1 MADRPD
7 TAERTCVVT
16 RTAQPPEGLLR
27 FVRAPDG
34 AVVPDVRG
42 KLPGRG
48 VWVTARRDM
57 VAEAV
62 RRKLFARGFKAEAT
76 VDPGLPDLVDR
87 LLAEVALSSLSM
99 ARKAG
104 RVVTGFGKVTAA
116 LGRDKVVAVIH
127 AEEARDD
134 GRRKVAQAIRRR
146 LRADAGDDLDDAA
159 DDDFD
164 DEDDDT
170 DAKVG
175 RATLDE
181 GAGDTDMRDEGAA
194 ETRDPLPPVAV
205 PHVVAGLFRGADL
218 DLALGGTNV
227 IHAALLAGGV
237 STSFLRNAA
246 ALARYRGGSPDVDW
260 MADLGRGDR
269 KG

>member
-1 MADRPD
+1 
-7 TAERTCVVT
+7 
-16 RTAQPPEGLLR
+16 
-27 FVRAPDG
+27 
-34 AVVPDVRG
+34 
-42 KLPGRG
+42 
-48 VWVTARRDM
+48 M

-87 LLAEVALSSLSM
+87 LLADVALSSLSM

-146 LRADAGDDLDDAA
+146 LRADAGDDRDDGA
-159 DDDFD
+159 DEDFD
-164 DEDDDT
+164 DEFDDDEDDT

-175 RATLDE
+175 GATLDE

>member
-7 TAERTCVVT
+7 TSERTCVVS

-34 AVVPDVRG
+34 TVVPDVRG

-104 RVVTGFGKVTAA
+104 RVVTGFGKVSGA
-116 LGRDKVVAVIH
+116 LARDKVVAVIH
-127 AEEARDD
+127 ATEAADD

-146 LRADAGDDLDDAA
+146 LRAESGEDMDDG
-159 DDDFD
+159 FD
-164 DEDDDT
+164 DEDGDEDDED
-170 DAKVG
+170 DAG
-175 RATLDE
+175 GLDE
-181 GAGDTDMRDEGAA
+181 AAADTDMRDEGAA
-194 ETRDPLPPVAV
+194 ETRDPSPVVAA

-218 DLALGGTNV
+218 DLALGGSNV

>member
-34 AVVPDVRG
+34 AVVPDLRA

-76 VDPGLPDLVDR
+76 ADPGLPDLVDR

-146 LRADAGDDLDDAA
+146 LRADAGESA
-159 DDDFD
+159 DEDFD
-164 DEDDDT
+164 EDFDGDEDDT

-175 RATLDE
+175 VAPLDE

-194 ETRDPLPPVAV
+194 ETRDPSPPVAA